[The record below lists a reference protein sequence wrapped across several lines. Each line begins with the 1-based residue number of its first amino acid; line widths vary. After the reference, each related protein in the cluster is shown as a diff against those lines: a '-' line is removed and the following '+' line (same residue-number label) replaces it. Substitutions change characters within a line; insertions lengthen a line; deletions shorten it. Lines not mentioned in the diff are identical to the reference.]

1 MMERGVV
8 LADDDEPIGVSDLF
22 PGQDVPSASLPAECL
37 ALPSETQIE
46 SWLEQYTLEDV
57 TRLMVEQAVERAEGN
72 ISRAARRLGISR
84 RQLEYRLQKETS

>member
-1 MMERGVV
+1 M
-8 LADDDEPIGVSDLF
+8 
-22 PGQDVPSASLPAECL
+22 PAECL